1 MYKRQHQVRKLEV
14 RFVGFVVD
22 AADMRGEVKEY
33 RGERVQ
39 LTGYRVFV

>member
-1 MYKRQHQVRKLEV
+1 MRKLEV

-22 AADMRGEVKEY
+22 AADMGGREVKEY